1 MKEKEKTKVSAKVF
15 RGCYTYCVFNSL
27 FILSPVALCVHNV
40 ARYICSS
47 RLYKSGNHTSHVVID
62 PPLPVICMYAHFVC
76 LSYSAHA
83 RVSLSTNLTHI
94 TMRQRLLPCFI
105 YSFASKDIFKRYRVF
120 NRLKWTWSYNAW
132 HTFCLLVV
140 QNPSLLAHDH
150 GHYCAEI
157 RICTRLPNKAM
168 L

>member
-1 MKEKEKTKVSAKVF
+1 M
-15 RGCYTYCVFNSL
+15 
-27 FILSPVALCVHNV
+27 
-40 ARYICSS
+40 
-47 RLYKSGNHTSHVVID
+47 
-62 PPLPVICMYAHFVC
+62 LPVIYARAGFTNPAIIHPTLLSTLHCRLSACYAHFVC

-83 RVSLSTNLTHI
+83 CVSLSANLTHI

-105 YSFASKDIFKRYRVF
+105 YLFASKDIFKRYRVF

>member
-1 MKEKEKTKVSAKVF
+1 MLEPALQIRQSYIP
-15 RGCYTYCVFNSL
+15 RCYRPSIAGYL
-27 FILSPVALCVHNV
+27 M
-40 ARYICSS
+40 Y
-47 RLYKSGNHTSHVVID
+47 
-62 PPLPVICMYAHFVC
+62 MYAPFVC
-76 LSYSAHA
+76 LSYSAYV
-83 RVSLSTNLTHI
+83 RVSLSANLTLF
-94 TMRQRLLPCFI
+94 TMRQRLLLCFI
-105 YSFASKDIFKRYRVF
+105 YLFASKDIFKRYRVF
-120 NRLKWTWSYNAW
+120 NRLKWTWSHNAW